1 MKNITNE
8 KEILKT
14 LELQAYLIE
23 KKVGN
28 DIVLIKELSKE
39 LSKDDRS
46 AIGLN
51 DLQQFVPVFLSDS
64 LFRLIDVCPED
75 YFKDPMHYINQ
86 YLFSGDFEKGAKVVR
101 DRLESETPDLPVSF
115 IQRMKILNT
124 KDFEGV
130 YTLSKKLP
138 GSNLL
143 LNIGI
148 RVNSITQVTMKMLRS
163 IDQTDYM
170 QKNYQ
175 RFAQLTLRER
185 EVITLLALGY
195 QNNEIADQLFI
206 SKATVEQ
213 HRKNLKRKL
222 EIKRFVDLIRF
233 AQAFDLI

>member
-1 MKNITNE
+1 MKKITNE
-8 KEILKT
+8 KEILEM
-14 LELQAYLIE
+14 LEIQAYLIE
-23 KKVGN
+23 KKIGN
-28 DIVLIKELSKE
+28 DIVSIKEFSEELAKE
-39 LSKDDRS
+39 DR
-46 AIGLN
+46 AAVGLG
-51 DLQQFVPVFLSDS
+51 DLQEFIPVFISDS
-64 LFRLIDVCPED
+64 LFRLIDISPED
-75 YFKDPMHYINQ
+75 YFKDPMYYINQ
-86 YLFSGDFEKGAKVVR
+86 YLFSGDFEKGAKIVK
-101 DRLESETPDLPVSF
+101 DRLEGTKPDLPVSF
-115 IQRMKILNT
+115 IQRMKILGT
-124 KDFEGV
+124 EEYEGV
-130 YTLSKKLP
+130 YTLSKKLS

-163 IDQTDYM
+163 IEQTDYM

-222 EIKRFVDLIRF
+222 GIKRFVDLIRF